1 MSQQSPPRGPGPH
14 RPRMGPTQPA
24 TLVLAALVAAAL
36 AWLLVSMTYASL
48 PDVPWTPTAVLAG
61 LGVLEGYLALNTRAR
76 IQRKPGHPS
85 VDPLAVARF
94 AVLAKAS
101 SLVGSIFGGFFV
113 GLLIFLIFKHTDAAH
128 HDLPAAI
135 GGVVGSIILVIAA
148 LFLER
153 ACRVPKRDDED
164 ENHDD
169 DARSTRP

>member
-1 MSQQSPPRGPGPH
+1 MSQQPPHHGHGPH

-36 AWLLVSMTYASL
+36 AWLLVSLTYASL
-48 PDVPWTPTAVLAG
+48 PDLPWSPTAVLAG
-61 LGVLEGYLALNTRAR
+61 LGVLEGYMALNTRAR
-76 IQRKPGHPS
+76 VERKPGREP

-101 SLVGSIFGGFFV
+101 SVVGSIFGGFFA
-113 GLLIFLIFKHTDAAH
+113 GLLIFLIFKHTDAAR

-135 GGVVGSIILVIAA
+135 GGLVGSIILVIAA

-153 ACRVPKRDDED
+153 ACRVPKRRDDD

-169 DARSTRP
+169 DARSTPR